1 MKIQKAEIQKQTKE
15 LQLMLPIMQRPLVF
29 YKIIYFGNIG
39 HEMHDIDFCVAQHN
53 VVFTK
58 C

>member
-1 MKIQKAEIQKQTKE
+1 
-15 LQLMLPIMQRPLVF
+15 MLPIMQEPLVF

-39 HEMHDIDFCVAQHN
+39 HEMHDIDFCIAQRN

-58 C
+58 CRRG